1 MDNGLIF
8 PYPRKSEGV
17 TEKASLTACW
27 NRRTKHR
34 SSIVGKSAMQCK
46 GVKGSERGNPSSEE
60 NDASFQEKLLAIIL
74 PRPVPKPTQVGKERI
89 LR

>member
-17 TEKASLTACW
+17 TEKASSTTCW
-27 NRRTKHR
+27 NRWTKRR
-34 SSIVGKSAMQCK
+34 SSTVGKSAVQYKDVM
-46 GVKGSERGNPSSEE
+46 GSERGNPSSEE